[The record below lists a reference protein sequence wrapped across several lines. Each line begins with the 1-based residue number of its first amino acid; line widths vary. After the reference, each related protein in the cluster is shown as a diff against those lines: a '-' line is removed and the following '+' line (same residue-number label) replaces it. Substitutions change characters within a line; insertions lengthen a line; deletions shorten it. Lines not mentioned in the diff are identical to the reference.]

1 VSNCNVRRGGDQ
13 VNLRDVRLVGTMENS
28 SLIALRNL
36 TFRRLWFAS
45 VLSGIGVAAYDC
57 AAVWAMYK
65 LNASPLL
72 LSLMSSVASL
82 PFFLFILPAGALA
95 DIVDRRKLLWV
106 MNLWLAVA
114 AGLLAALAVFGLLN
128 PFLVLLCVFFVG
140 VGFAFTAPAWPAVVS
155 EVVSPQELPSALT
168 LGGLQL
174 NIAAIIG
181 PTVGGL
187 LLPLIGTRSIFSLNA
202 VCFLIVALTVWQ
214 WKPTVASPKLPLET
228 FVESFLTAIR
238 YVRHSAGVQVVLIR
252 NVLFAFFIAVIPSLI
267 PVIGLKEVHL
277 NALGCGL
284 MFSAIGAGS
293 VFAAILLLGWAQE
306 RFSPNVLTISA
317 NLLLG
322 IVFLLMA
329 FVRNETPFILV
340 ACLAGIAWTLCA
352 SELWVAG
359 QRSMPDWARARM
371 NATFFATTQGAMV
384 LGGIFWGTA
393 ASVYGPN
400 RTLVG
405 GAVLLFVSL
414 IAAIPLSINFTKT
427 LDLSVVPVTG
437 FSHKLIYTPKAEDGP
452 VVIHFDIEVDPAR
465 RHEFLE
471 TMKHVRTVYLRNGA
485 FSWRLHEDLGRVNT
499 YRVEVMVPSWS
510 QYLLQAARLT
520 KAEKI
525 ILDRVRSYH
534 VGSNALGEQMFLCVN
549 KELQSKH
556 HRAGQSAALPVTS
569 A

>member
-1 VSNCNVRRGGDQ
+1 MLND
-13 VNLRDVRLVGTMENS
+13 TENS
-28 SLIALRNL
+28 PLIALRNL
-36 TFRRLWFAS
+36 AFRRLWFAS

-106 MNLWLAVA
+106 TNLWLAAA
-114 AGLLAALAVFGLLN
+114 AGSLAVLAALGFLN
-128 PFLVLLCVFFVG
+128 PYLVLLCVFLVG
-140 VGFAFTAPAWPAVVS
+140 VGFAFTAPTWPAVVA
-155 EVVSPQELPSALT
+155 EVVSAQELPSATT

-174 NIAAIIG
+174 NIAAVIG
-181 PTVGGL
+181 PTIGGL
-187 LLPLIGTRSIFSLNA
+187 LLPLIGARSIFSLNA
-202 VCFLIVALTVWQ
+202 VCFLIVALTVLQ
-214 WKPTVASPKLPLET
+214 WKPSVVSSKLPLET
-228 FVESFLTAIR
+228 FLESFLTAIR
-238 YVRHSAGVQVVLIR
+238 HVRHSPGIQVVLIR
-252 NVLFAFFIAVIPSLI
+252 NALFAFFIALIPSLI

-293 VFAAILLLGWAQE
+293 VLAAILLLGWAQT

-329 FVRNETPFILV
+329 FVRDETLFIIV

-359 QRSMPDWARARM
+359 QRAVPNWARARI
-371 NATFFATTQGAMV
+371 NATFFAITQGAMV

-393 ASVYGPN
+393 ASIYGSN
-400 RTLVG
+400 RTLIG
-405 GAVLLFVSL
+405 GSVLLFVSL

-437 FSHKLIYTPKAEDGP
+437 FSHRLIYTPKADDGP
-452 VVIHFDIEVDPAR
+452 VVIHFDIEMDPAR
-465 RHEFLE
+465 REDFLQ
-471 TMKHVRTVYLRNGA
+471 TMKHVRMVYLRNGA
-485 FSWRLHEDLGRVNT
+485 FSWRLHEDLGRVNN
-499 YRVEVMVPSWS
+499 YWIEVMVPSWS
-510 QYLLQAARLT
+510 QYLLQSARLT
-520 KAEKI
+520 KADKI
-525 ILDRVRSYH
+525 ILERVRSFH
-534 VGSNALGEQMFLCVN
+534 VGSSALGEQMFLCVN
-549 KELQSKH
+549 KELQIKH
-556 HRAGQSAALPVTS
+556 HRASKGAGAPAISA
-569 A
+569 